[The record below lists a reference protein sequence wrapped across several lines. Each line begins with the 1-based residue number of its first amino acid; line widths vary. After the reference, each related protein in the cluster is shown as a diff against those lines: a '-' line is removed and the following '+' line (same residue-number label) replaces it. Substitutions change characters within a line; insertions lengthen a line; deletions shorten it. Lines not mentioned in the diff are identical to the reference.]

1 MSYPYESDI
10 GWFQKLN
17 LERKKKKGKKRKRE
31 KKIIC
36 RKWLKK

>member
-17 LERKKKKGKKRKRE
+17 LERKKRKERRE
-31 KKIIC
+31 KA
-36 RKWLKK
+36 KKSYLS